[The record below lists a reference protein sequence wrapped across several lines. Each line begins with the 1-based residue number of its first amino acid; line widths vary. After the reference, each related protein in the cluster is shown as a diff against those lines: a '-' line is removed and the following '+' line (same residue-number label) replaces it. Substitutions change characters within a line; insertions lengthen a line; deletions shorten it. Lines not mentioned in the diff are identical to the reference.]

1 MLRGVKGNCT
11 KLQRWNGT
19 SYDEVRGRI
28 SMTGPGLTRE
38 TVEEEL
44 VIDCDASGGNPFK
57 KKSPGTKE
65 IGDISLEILWNPI
78 YPDGTHQVETATGA
92 GTVSGAGNA
101 SVTIT
106 AAALTGSPLV
116 LAIPVPTGAP
126 AVWMTAIRT
135 WLLTSSNAGAV
146 AVRDVFDLPD
156 TAAAPTTLILK
167 RKVPAANDA
176 TMNIALATGT
186 ATGITTAATS
196 AHTTAG
202 VDGTENDEN
211 HHLFEDDFENE
222 TATFWRV
229 VHPNDAVTG
238 VIVHATVKEVGEP
251 SYEANTNVKR
261 TVVLEPTGEFYRSGN
276 EINEVV
282 LPASITAPVD
292 HYGHH

>member
-11 KLQRWNGT
+11 KLKRWNGT
-19 SYDEVRGRI
+19 GWDEIRGRI
-28 SMTGPGLTRE
+28 SMTGPGLSRE

-44 VIDCDASGGNPFK
+44 VIDCDATGGNPFK

-65 IGDISLEILWNPI
+65 IGDISLEILWNPV
-78 YPDGTHQVETATGA
+78 YPDGTHQVTTATGA
-92 GTVSGAGNA
+92 GTVTVAGNA

-106 AAALTGSPLV
+106 SAALTGSPLT

-135 WLLTSSNAGAV
+135 WLLTNAAAE
-146 AVRDVFDLPD
+146 AVRDAFDLPD
-156 TAAAPTTLILK
+156 TGGAPTTLILK

-176 TMNIALATGT
+176 TLNIALATGT
-186 ATGITTAATS
+186 ATGITTAGTS
-196 AHTTAG
+196 AATTAG

-222 TATFWRV
+222 TATFWMV
-229 VHPNDAVTG
+229 QHPNDAVTG
-238 VIVHATVKEVGEP
+238 VLVHATVKEVGEP
-251 SYEANTNVKR
+251 SYEANANVKR
-261 TVVLEPTGEFYRSGN
+261 TVVLEATGELYRSGN
-276 EINEVV
+276 LIDEEV
-282 LPASITAPVD
+282 LPASIEAPVD